1 MWALYDLADFAEISA
16 DFDHYIL
23 VIFFEKSSFFTKFG
37 LWDKEVGPT
46 SKKIFFYKF
55 LHYCIIQPQ
64 YRFDREISDRAS
76 LSQN

>member
-1 MWALYDLADFAEISA
+1 LADLADFAEISA
-16 DFDHYIL
+16 DFDPYIL

-46 SKKIFFYKF
+46 SKEIFFYKA
-55 LHYCIIQPQ
+55 LHYCIIHPK

-76 LSQN
+76 SSQN